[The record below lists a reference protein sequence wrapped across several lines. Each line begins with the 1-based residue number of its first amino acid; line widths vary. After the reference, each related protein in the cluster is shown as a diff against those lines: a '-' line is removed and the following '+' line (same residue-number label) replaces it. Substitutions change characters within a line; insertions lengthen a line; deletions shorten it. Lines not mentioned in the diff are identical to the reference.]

1 MAKIPVSNLLVNTD
15 RIVAPF
21 PSLKPSLSNW
31 NNGRHRKRVHLQTLK
46 RVPTYVICINNF
58 VGSRLTSVNSVKIPF
73 SIQKAGFFHLI
84 HYWMQVSTRNW
95 WHTESINIE
104 LRCLEKA
111 WNFQR
116 FLYSQS
122 ALHRWLTW
130 RLLRVSC
137 KMQIIFYP
145 YVHTL
150 ARVIL
155 FPIIL
160 YFYFADSQKLM
171 HWAYNVSLSQN

>member
-1 MAKIPVSNLLVNTD
+1 MLFASITLLGLD
-15 RIVAPF
+15 
-21 PSLKPSLSNW
+21 W
-31 NNGRHRKRVHLQTLK
+31 HLLT
-46 RVPTYVICINNF
+46 F
-58 VGSRLTSVNSVKIPF
+58 LTSHFQYK
-73 SIQKAGFFHLI
+73 KAGFFYLI

-130 RLLRVSC
+130 RLLRVTC

-145 YVHTL
+145 YIHTL

-155 FPIIL
+155 FPITL
-160 YFYFADSQKLM
+160 YFYFAGSQKLM